1 MEIELS
7 FSKHRRK
14 KRWEKDVLQGVIND
28 KEYLPESL
36 LTLAVTLLGT
46 DGLMT
51 HYVSTRQ

>member
-51 HYVSTRQ
+51 HDVSTGQ